1 MLGIWFT
8 AQPYTVLAASFAS
21 SAQKFISIS
30 DGGENLVVSIDHV
43 TLSSCGTDQIGLSM
57 SFALLGNALP
67 RMERVYIT
75 PQLILDDQVA
85 SFPAVEILGKWAYY
99 HDLRTPQASHFMPD
113 ALQYRDREAANL
125 QSYHQVVERQAWMS
139 RATLRLIVERTDGC
153 GNTLK
158 HIESELRTPSAVVN
172 QQVNTQ
178 SVVVKT
184 YDVQQLQGR
193 AYVSYPVKVTDLQ
206 PDFHNNRKELERLSN
221 TIDSVANDTTI
232 EILRIQIRGYASP
245 EGSYATNERL
255 ARLRTSSLARY
266 IIEQTDLAPKL
277 FRTSS
282 VPEDWEGL
290 RNFVDSTT
298 LLTHRSELLEMID
311 SDLLPDEKLAQIASR
326 YPDDYQV
333 MSNVAFPQLRHTDYQ
348 IDYQLKQVKIEKGSD
363 IPVPVDTLW
372 QLAIDQP
379 TDTLESI
386 QRHYKG
392 FKPLLAVKTNLLFD
406 AILAPNVEIEVPFGK
421 EDKRW
426 SVMAEVW
433 CPWWRFDHNAAGEQ
447 HKYYRSDQRP
457 TRTSYQLLAVGV
469 EARRWFAGKR
479 CPEAR
484 PLLTGPFVG
493 LYAAGGKYDLGRN
506 GKGDQGEY
514 FSVGLSAG
522 YSWPIAR
529 HWNLELSAAVGY
541 VGGPKVHYE
550 NEFDDARLIYR
561 NDTHLNYVGPTKLK
575 LSLVYLIGKKGGG
588 L

>member
-1 MLGIWFT
+1 M
-8 AQPYTVLAASFAS
+8 
-21 SAQKFISIS
+21 
-30 DGGENLVVSIDHV
+30 VSIDHV

-99 HDLRTPQASHFMPD
+99 HDLRTPQASHYMPD

-206 PDFHNNRKELERLSN
+206 PDFRNNRQELERLSN

-277 FRTSS
+277 FHTSS

-348 IDYQLKQVKIEKGSD
+348 IDYQLKQVKIEKGPD

-386 QRHYKG
+386 QCHYKG
-392 FKPLLAVKTNLLFD
+392 FKPLLAVKTNLLYD
-406 AILAPNVEIEVPFGK
+406 LILAPNIEVEVPIGRNG
-421 EDKRW
+421 RW
-426 SVMAEVW
+426 SLMAEYTN
-433 CPWWRFDHNAAGEQ
+433 PWWRWKKLD
-447 HKYYRSDQRP
+447 Y
-457 TRTSYQLLAVGV
+457 SYEIQEGGLEL
-469 EARRWFAGKR
+469 RRWLKPRCVGSRPWLCGMFAGIYGAF
-479 CPEAR
+479 AR
-484 PLLTGPFVG
+484 
-493 LYAAGGKYDLGRN
+493 YDIEN
-506 GKGDQGEY
+506 DTVGDQGDVWS
-514 FSVGLSAG
+514 FGATWG
-522 YSWPIAR
+522 YSWPIGR
-529 HWNLELSAAVGY
+529 RWNLEFSVSAGY
-541 VGGPKVHYE
+541 LTGERRHY
-550 NEFDDARLIYR
+550 NAEFDSTHLIYKYTK
-561 NDTHLNYVGPTKLK
+561 NVSYFGPTKLK
-575 LSLVYLIGKKGGG
+575 LSLVWIVPWFKKKNI
-588 L
+588 